1 VAEVLLGIETSCDE
15 TSAAVVVG
23 SGNRPELASLVILS
37 QDIHQVFGGVVP
49 ELASRAHVRAIG
61 PVVDRALDEAGVPLK
76 SVDSIAV
83 TQGPGLVG
91 ALLVGVC
98 YAKALAAAGG
108 RKLIGVHHLEGHLF
122 APALDDPELE
132 PPCVALIVSGGHTVL
147 LDVPAWGHYRLLG
160 ETRDDAAGEA
170 FDKVAKL
177 LGLGYPGG
185 PPIEQLAA
193 QGIDRYGFPRPMLNN
208 GLDFSFSGLKT
219 AVLYAVREDSSPEAN
234 RPDMAASFQAAVFDV
249 LTQKVQAGLRHTGY
263 RTVILGGG
271 VACSRSLVKHMGA
284 ALKGRARVAVARPR
298 LNADNAAM
306 IARAGWF
313 HLANGRE
320 SDIYLEADPSL
331 PWPGLERNPELQPS
345 RP

>member
-1 VAEVLLGIETSCDE
+1 MAEVLLGIETSCDE

-147 LDVPAWGHYRLLG
+147 LDVPAWGHYVRQG
-160 ETRDDAAGEA
+160 GQAARSRI
-170 FDKVAKL
+170 
-177 LGLGYPGG
+177 PGG
-185 PPIEQLAA
+185 
-193 QGIDRYGFPRPMLNN
+193 
-208 GLDFSFSGLKT
+208 T
-219 AVLYAVREDSSPEAN
+219 
-234 RPDMAASFQAAVFDV
+234 
-249 LTQKVQAGLRHTGY
+249 TH
-263 RTVILGGG
+263 
-271 VACSRSLVKHMGA
+271 
-284 ALKGRARVAVARPR
+284 RATR
-298 LNADNAAM
+298 
-306 IARAGWF
+306 RAGD
-313 HLANGRE
+313 RP
-320 SDIYLEADPSL
+320 IRL
-331 PWPGLERNPELQPS
+331 PTTDVEQRIGFLV
-345 RP
+345 